1 MDGKTFVKVLQIL
14 EKEFPKWNAPVVSLM
29 ARRDSRTPYQI
40 LISTIISLRTKDEV
54 TAEASER
61 LFKLA
66 DNPYDMLRLS
76 EDEIAKAIYPAGF
89 YRNKA
94 KTIREISRILVEKY
108 GGDVPDTL
116 DKLLK
121 LPGVGRKTANL
132 VLALSFNKP
141 AICVDVHVHRI
152 SNRLGIV
159 NTKTPEETEKQLM
172 EKVPRKYWSKIN
184 DLLVAFGQT
193 ICKPVSPYCSR
204 CPVAHLCEKNGVE
217 RHR

>member
-159 NTKTPEETEKQLM
+159 STKTPEETEKQLM